1 MKLVKVVATLVV
13 TGAFVCGLKFVRDRL
28 VDLVDPYNDEQ
39 ALFEFVEDELTKVDF
54 QRLEREVENLF
65 KQEQPLLP
73 GKECVVVRN
82 SVLDNIRQLLG
93 STDKAYR
100 IVVNGIDKKALSLSL
115 RFNDGVASLLIFRS
129 SEQVEDLLGVRWIW
143 KNVGLKIQRP
153 DSLSH
158 RLGESLY
165 EVSYV
170 PDQTV
175 AEFARRHNEQILKG
189 HFYCQLLGVQD
200 GELVLSYG
208 TPLSVGKLIDSCRE
222 LDVFEVLAESV
233 ELRGLEPASK
243 TLVSEKPYAVF
254 VCDES
259 ITMSRLISV
268 IQSVQ
273 GMQDKIIYYISTS
286 RNDIR
291 CLEFD

>member
-1 MKLVKVVATLVV
+1 MRANKITVFLVLAAVM
-13 TGAFVCGLKFVRDRL
+13 
-28 VDLVDPYNDEQ
+28 
-39 ALFEFVEDELTKVDF
+39 
-54 QRLEREVENLF
+54 
-65 KQEQPLLP
+65 
-73 GKECVVVRN
+73 VVVMILFLN
-82 SVLDNIRQLLG
+82 RQ
-93 STDKAYR
+93 SADQ
-100 IVVNGIDKKALSLSL
+100 LSR
-115 RFNDGVASLLIFRS
+115 RFG
-129 SEQVEDLLGVRWIW
+129 
-143 KNVGLKIQRP
+143 K
-153 DSLSH
+153 
-158 RLGESLY
+158 SLY
-165 EVSYV
+165 EVAYV

-175 AEFARRHNEQILKG
+175 AEFARRHNKQILKG

-200 GELVLSYG
+200 GKLVLSYG

-273 GMQDKIIYYISTS
+273 GMQNKIIYYISTS
-286 RNDIR
+286 CDDIR
-291 CLEFD
+291 RLEFD